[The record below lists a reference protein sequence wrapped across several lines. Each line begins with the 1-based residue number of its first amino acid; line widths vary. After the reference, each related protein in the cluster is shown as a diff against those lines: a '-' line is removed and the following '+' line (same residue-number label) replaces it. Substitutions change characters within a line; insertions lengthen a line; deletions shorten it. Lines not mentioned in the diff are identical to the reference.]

1 MDIIN
6 PQPTTIL
13 IPLSV
18 ESDIIGNPITPT
30 TSIVGE
36 TNPTPQLTPIEAVN
50 YQPLTITN
58 QPLIISN
65 QPLVSN
71 NSNINS
77 LTGNTTNININ
88 PLFDSGIFTVENT
101 GKVTIDY
108 LFDGGG
114 YKGELAIFSLTGME
128 QFVNNYTSFIKE
140 AATRS
145 LTNTN
150 LGHIVISDTTE
161 GARIS
166 GTLGE
171 KNWNNGD
178 YLGVKTFDM
187 LPGDKFGLMLTP
199 NGTIQQVFDNPKIG
213 GAIRPLFSLSTANP
227 NDGFQLGQIADI
239 TGNGNSFVMEDL
251 RIDRNS
257 DKDYND
263 MIFLVSGAT
272 GIAPVLS
279 EVINP
284 NKDWRTTELGESLI
298 DYLDTPIPPENNNE
312 ITDTLSDR
320 VRYAIERAEDLAN
333 YDPTALKST
342 QQWVVG
348 VTPGYNSEQLA
359 TLFGSEY
366 LGATGHIP
374 NTHIIEFSNKF
385 TPAEVQKRLDLFLG
399 VEFAYPLVPTELV
412 PQFIP
417 NDPLFPNQWNLDSQH
432 INVTPA
438 WDTVTGKGVVIG
450 VVDDGL
456 QYNHPDLQGNYRADL
471 SRDFNETIDS
481 QGNIKLYEK
490 NPRGTY
496 DTNPISTL
504 NGHGTSVAGIAVAEG
519 NNGIGV
525 SGVAPGADLAGL
537 RLIEGKVNDKQI
549 ADALSYLRHD
559 IDIYNNSWKPRNSF
573 WASPMAEYE
582 LGIGASQG
590 RNGLGNVYVFAA
602 GNDAALGGNVN
613 YNNFANSRQAITV
626 GAVNSSGRST
636 GYSEAGAS
644 VLVSA
649 YANGITTTDLLGNG
663 GLNSGSSSQ
672 DYLNQDYTNKASGT
686 SSAAPQV
693 SGTIALMLEAN
704 PSLSL
709 RDVQHILVETAVKNN
724 PTSQYWVT
732 NGAGNNVHDEYGFG
746 VVDAAAAV
754 SLAKGWT
761 SVGSEVKI
769 SAQESFDNPIVI
781 PDNDETGITRSFTIT
796 EDITVESVEVLFDAK
811 HDFRGDLEVI
821 LTSPDGTESVLAS
834 PNGIKGK
841 DFDSWVFTSVRNWG
855 ESAVGEW
862 KLSVKDW
869 QSGDVGSLSEWGL
882 NIYGGKPTVTLKAT
896 DDFAAEGE
904 DDGEFTVF
912 RSGNS
917 KNPLTVNYEID
928 PNYIDTKP
936 PATNGVDYEKL
947 TGTITIP
954 AGADSVKIP
963 IKTLDDTVAEFL
975 ETVKLKLKENNGYQV
990 GNSNVDW
997 LLIADT
1003 ETPEIGVSSESYP
1016 GIRYAAWTSNY
1027 TSESGNRGGFGFGR
1041 LGNLTQPLTVNYSMT
1056 GDAINGVDYQTL
1068 PGSFTIPGV
1077 PKESL
1082 KDLRVAGYQMLFTAI
1097 DDNEL
1102 ESDETALLTITPS
1115 SDYTIRSGL
1124 GTIPTLI
1131 ADNDSKPTVNFTVN
1145 DSTASEYG
1153 DKATFTLSRTGDTT
1167 NPLDVK
1173 LWITNRQGNAMA
1185 VNGKDFEL
1193 INETITIPSGESSV
1207 VIDIN
1212 PIDDNIVES
1221 SERLDVLLVADP
1233 AYSFGVLD
1241 GLILSIQD
1249 NDKPTV
1255 AWRQQLGTS
1264 DFDSANSVT
1273 NDSDGNIYIT
1283 GRTTGNFAGTNAG
1296 LGDTFIAKYNS
1307 GGSLQWKQQ
1316 LGTVGYDEG
1325 TGITV
1330 DSTGNIYLTGW
1341 TDGGI
1346 NGNSNSRQ
1354 SWISKY
1360 DNSGNFQWQKSLDST
1375 AYDLSQGKITVD
1387 NDGNLYL
1394 AGRSYGN
1401 LGNTT
1406 TGDTDAWFAKY
1417 NSEGNEIW
1425 SKQLGNSAFDE
1436 ATGIAV
1442 DNDGFVYI
1450 AGQTQGN
1457 LGGTNQGDADAW
1469 LAKYDGN
1476 GSQVWVKQ
1484 LGTAELDKALGVAVD
1499 NKGHV
1504 YISGQSFAK
1513 LGDTYQGS
1521 PLDWVGDTGAGWAGA
1536 LGDLSGLGGTYY
1548 GNGDAFVAQF
1558 DTNGN
1563 LKWKRLLGTTAADIS
1578 TGVTADKLGNVYLS
1592 GYTLGNLS
1600 GNNAGSSDIFGAK
1613 YDEKG
1618 ALQWKQQLGSSGKDV
1633 VTGMT
1638 IGGTGIVMAGYS
1650 NGNFEGVNFGGDD
1663 GILVK
1668 LG

>member
-1 MDIIN
+1 MD
-6 PQPTTIL
+6 
-13 IPLSV
+13 
-18 ESDIIGNPITPT
+18 E
-30 TSIVGE
+30 
-36 TNPTPQLTPIEAVN
+36 
-50 YQPLTITN
+50 
-58 QPLIISN
+58 
-65 QPLVSN
+65 
-71 NSNINS
+71 
-77 LTGNTTNININ
+77 
-88 PLFDSGIFTVENT
+88 
-101 GKVTIDY
+101 
-108 LFDGGG
+108 
-114 YKGELAIFSLTGME
+114 
-128 QFVNNYTSFIKE
+128 FVNNSTAFIQE

-145 LTNTN
+145 LSNSN
-150 LGHIVISDTTE
+150 LGHIVISDSTE

-171 KNWNNGD
+171 KNWNSGD

-213 GAIRPLFSLSTANP
+213 GAIRPLFSLATANP
-227 NDGFQLGQIADI
+227 SDGFQLGQIADI
-239 TGNGNSFVMEDL
+239 TGNGNAFVMEDL

-257 DKDYND
+257 DRDYND
-263 MIFLVSGAT
+263 MIFLVGGAT
-272 GIAPVLS
+272 GTAPVLS
-279 EVINP
+279 EVLNP
-284 NKDWRTTELGESLI
+284 SKDWRTTELGESLI
-298 DYLDTPIPPENNNE
+298 DYLDTPTPPENNNE

-320 VRYAIERAEDLAN
+320 VRYALERAEDLSN
-333 YDPTALKST
+333 YNSPTLGKT
-342 QQWVVG
+342 KQWVVG

-366 LGATGHIP
+366 LGSTGHIP
-374 NTHIIEFSNKF
+374 NTHIIEFTQNF
-385 TPAEVQKRLDLFLG
+385 TPSEIQKRLDGLVG
-399 VEFAYPLVPTELV
+399 VEFAYPLVPTTLV

-417 NDPLFPNQWNLDSQH
+417 NDPLFPSQWNLDNNLPGGGD
-432 INVTPA
+432 INLTPA
-438 WDTVTGKGVVIG
+438 WNTVTGKGVVIG

-456 QYNHPDLQGNYRADL
+456 QYSHPDLQGNYRADL

-481 QGNIKLYEK
+481 QGNVYSYEK

-496 DTNPISTL
+496 DSNPSPTNNNS
-504 NGHGTSVAGIAVAEG
+504 HGTEVAGIAAAVA
-519 NNGIGV
+519 NNGIGI
-525 SGVAPGADLAGL
+525 SGVAPNAAVAGL
-537 RLIEGKVNDKQI
+537 RLTAGEVNDKQI
-549 ADALSYLRHD
+549 ADAVSYLRND
-559 IDIYNNSWKPRNSF
+559 IDIYNSSWKVIDNFS
-573 WASPMAEYE
+573 ASPMAEYE
-582 LGIGASQG
+582 LEIGATQG
-590 RNGLGNVYVFAA
+590 RNGLGNIHVFAA
-602 GNDAALGGNVN
+602 GNDGGIKSNVN
-613 YNNFANSRQAITV
+613 YNSLTNSRHGIVV
-626 GAVNSSGRST
+626 GAVTSSGEKTS
-636 GYSEAGAS
+636 YSQPGAA

-649 YANGITTTDLLGNG
+649 YAGGIATTDLLGNWG
-663 GLNSGSSSQ
+663 VNPGNSIG
-672 DYLNQDYTNKASGT
+672 DYLDGDYTGNGSGT
-686 SSAAPQV
+686 SVAAAQV
-693 SGTIALMLEAN
+693 SGTVALMLEAN
-704 PSLSL
+704 PSLSF

-724 PTSQYWVT
+724 PTNQGWVT

-769 SAQESFDNPIVI
+769 SAKENFDNPIVI

-811 HDFRGDLEVI
+811 HDFRGDLEIV

-841 DFDSWVFTSVRNWG
+841 DFDNWVFTSVRNWG

-882 NIYGGKPTVTLKAT
+882 NIYGSKPTVTLKAT
-896 DDFAAEGE
+896 DDFAAEGQ

-928 PNYIDTKP
+928 LNSYWLVP
-936 PATNGVDYEKL
+936 PATNGVDYETL
-947 TGTITIP
+947 TGSVTIP

-963 IKTLDDTVAEFL
+963 IKTLDDGNVEYS
-975 ETVKLKLKENNGYQV
+975 ETVKLKLKENNDYTV
-990 GNSNVDW
+990 GNSNLAS
-997 LLIADT
+997 LLIWDT
-1003 ETPEIGVSSESYP
+1003 ETPKVTAYTELYSGNPLAIGVYREN
-1016 GIRYAAWTSNY
+1016 YA
-1027 TSESGNRGGFGFGR
+1027 SESGNNGSFMFLRA
-1041 LGNLTQPLTVNYSMT
+1041 GNLIEPLTINYSLT
-1056 GDAINGVDYQTL
+1056 GNAIKGIDYYAL
-1068 PGSFTIPGV
+1068 PETITIPAGV
-1077 PKESL
+1077 WSVVIP
-1082 KDLRVAGYQMLFTAI
+1082 FI
-1097 DDNEL
+1097 PINDNEV
-1102 ESDETALLTITPS
+1102 EEDETLVLTVTPS
-1115 SDYTIRSGL
+1115 SDYTISDGRGVVTT
-1124 GTIPTLI
+1124 TIV
-1131 ADNDSKPTVNFTVN
+1131 DNDSKPTVTITTN
-1145 DSTASEYG
+1145 DNIASEYG
-1153 DKATFTLSRTGDTT
+1153 DKATFTITRIGDTT
-1167 NPLDVK
+1167 NPLTVK
-1173 LWITNRQGNAMA
+1173 YWMGEDDSGLPRATNGQ
-1185 VNGKDFEL
+1185 DFNL
-1193 INETITIPSGESSV
+1193 SETVIIPSGESSV
-1207 VIDIN
+1207 TVDIN
-1212 PIDDNIVES
+1212 PIDDNVVEPD
-1221 SERLDVLLVADP
+1221 ERFDTYLVASND
-1233 AYSFGVLD
+1233 YSIGTAEGAKFFLK
-1241 GLILSIQD
+1241 D

-1255 AWRQQLGTS
+1255 AWQRQLGTS
-1264 DFDSANSVT
+1264 GFDYANSVT

-1307 GGSLQWKQQ
+1307 NGSLQWKQQ

-1325 TGITV
+1325 AGIAV
-1330 DSTGNIYLTGW
+1330 DTAGNIYLTGW

-1394 AGRSYGN
+1394 SGRSYGN

-1450 AGQTQGN
+1450 AGQTLGN

-1469 LAKYDGN
+1469 LAKYDNN

-1484 LGTAELDKALGVAVD
+1484 LGTVAEDKAYGVAVD

-1504 YISGQSFAK
+1504 YLSGQTFAQ
-1513 LGDTYQGS
+1513 LGDPYPGS
-1521 PLDWVGDTGAGWAGA
+1521 YFDWVGDYDAIQRARGR
-1536 LGDLSGLGGTYY
+1536 DLSGLGGTYY

-1600 GNNAGSSDIFGAK
+1600 GNNAGSSDVFAAK

-1618 ALQWKQQLGSSGKDV
+1618 ALQWKQQLGSGGKDV

-1650 NGNFEGVNFGGDD
+1650 NGVFGSVNFGGDD